1 MNRLKL
7 RDLFFGNVDAKNE
20 LLTSSEEEI
29 DRFLY
34 SFCLPPTVIVNDLLS
49 SKKYFITGMKGIGK
63 TALLRYIEI
72 IKKREKGMETAFI
85 LFKSEVDGSNR
96 KALLKFAK
104 ESVVSDTEFPNDTE
118 FSYIDA
124 WKWFIYRLIIESVE
138 SSGNKPFEINKDWKR
153 FSACIKAPLSTD
165 EKSGLKSIIP
175 RLNKGKVKISSSPG
189 VEIDFDWE
197 DRDKG
202 LVDFTSLMEQANNL
216 FRKLTFAE
224 GKLTIFFDELEL
236 NTSDD
241 QKRKK
246 DIRLIRDLII
256 AIEQLNSFC
265 LATGCAVRILSAIR
279 TEVITSIE
287 FAGKEVNKIISDF
300 GVPIIWHR
308 GGVTL
313 LDHPLLEIVVRRL
326 LYSEKIH
333 NIELDESKKEVWNR
347 YFPDKLSGKNSENY
361 ILNMTWLRPR
371 DIVRILNI
379 AREGNPNSNNFNDNV
394 IAISRKEYSQQSWIE
409 LTEELS
415 IRYSKTEIEGIKY
428 TMSGFVRYFSLSIF
442 MAQLK
447 ERVQLYPAVEVL
459 TKSHSP
465 KQLLIDMYNA
475 GIIGNVDKTNY
486 TGKKLKI
493 KQRYCF
499 TGDSFPILDMDF
511 VVHNALCPFFGIK

>member
-1 MNRLKL
+1 MNKLKL
-7 RDLFFGNVDAKNE
+7 RDLFFGNIDAKNE

-29 DRFLY
+29 ERFLY
-34 SFCLPPTVIVNDLLS
+34 SFCLPPTIIIDDLLS
-49 SKKYFITGMKGIGK
+49 EKKYFITGMKGIGK
-63 TALLRYIEI
+63 TALLRYVEI

-96 KALLKFAK
+96 KALLKFTE
-104 ESVVSDTEFPNDTE
+104 ESVVSDFEFPDDIE
-118 FSYIDA
+118 FSYITA
-124 WKWFIYRLIIESVE
+124 WKWFIYRLIIESAE
-138 SSGNKPFEINKDWKR
+138 FSANKTFEINKDWKR
-153 FSACIKAPLSTD
+153 FSECIKAPLSIN
-165 EKSGLKSIIP
+165 EKSGFKSIIP

-189 VEIDFDWE
+189 VELDFDWE

-202 LVDFTSLMEQANNL
+202 LVDFTSLMDQADNL
-216 FRKLTFAE
+216 FKKLATAD

-256 AIEQLNSFC
+256 AIEQLNSYCF
-265 LATGCAVRILSAIR
+265 ATGCGVRILAAIR

-300 GVPIIWHR
+300 GIPIIWHR

-326 LYSEKIH
+326 LYSEKSH
-333 NIELDESKKEVWNR
+333 NMGLDESQKEVWKR
-347 YFPDKLSGKNSENY
+347 YFPNILSGKNSENY

-415 IRYSKTEIEGIKY
+415 IRYSKPEIEGIKY
-428 TMSGFVRYFSLSIF
+428 ALSGFVRYFNLSNF
-442 MAQLK
+442 VAQLK

-465 KQLLIDMYNA
+465 KQLLIDLYDV
-475 GIIGNVDKTNY
+475 GIIGNVDKSY
-486 TGKKLKI
+486 TGGKVKL

-499 TGDSFPILDMDF
+499 KGDSFPILDTGF